1 MFELYAILQFMATVE
16 NVCHGFPWLC
26 SS

>member
-1 MFELYAILQFMATVE
+1 MATVE